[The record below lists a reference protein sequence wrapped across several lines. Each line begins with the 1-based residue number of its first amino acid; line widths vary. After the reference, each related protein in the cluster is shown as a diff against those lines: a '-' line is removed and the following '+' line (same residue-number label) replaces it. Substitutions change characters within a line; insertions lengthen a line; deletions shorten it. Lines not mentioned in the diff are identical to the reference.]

1 MSPRTFP
8 CLLLSALALTTLV
21 AATGPRAAAREVRW
35 KKTVLDTAF
44 RAEGAAAADVNR
56 DGKIDILAGAFWYE
70 APNWTPHEIRP
81 PQAFDGATGYSD
93 SFFTFAYD
101 IDKDRWPDQ
110 IIVGFPGAESYW
122 MRNPGLTKM
131 GWVKHTITDSA
142 CNESPQLVDIDGDG
156 EPELV
161 SPYKES
167 QMAYYDLGT
176 ESKQVLVGE
185 PGKPGNARFAHGLGI
200 ADING
205 DKLPDILI
213 KDGYYEHPKS
223 AGAGLWKFVPAKLG
237 PECAHMYTEDF
248 DGDGDLDVISSS
260 AHQSGVWWHEQ
271 RQGKDGPEFVQHL
284 IDNTISQTHAMA
296 KADINGDGRMD
307 YVTGKRWW
315 AHGPAGDVNPMYPAI
330 LVWYEWKRIGDE
342 VHWTRHDIDY
352 ASGVGT
358 QCTVA
363 DVNKDK
369 RPDVIIANK
378 RGVFL
383 LEQVK

>member
-1 MSPRTFP
+1 MSSRTFP
-8 CLLLSALALTTLV
+8 SLIISALALTTLV
-21 AATGPRAAAREVRW
+21 AATGPRAAGWEPRW

-56 DGKIDILAGAFWYE
+56 DGKTDVLAGAFWYE

-81 PQAFDGATGYSD
+81 PQAFDGASGYSD
-93 SFFTFAYD
+93 SFFTFAGD
-101 IDKDRWPDQ
+101 IDKDGWSDQ

-122 MRNPGLTKM
+122 MRNPGSAGGKWTKNA
-131 GWVKHTITDSA
+131 ITDSA
-142 CNESPQLVDIDGDG
+142 CNESPQLVDIDGDK

-167 QMAYYDLGT
+167 QMAYYDLGK
-176 ESKQVLVGE
+176 ESRQVLVGE
-185 PGKPGNARFAHGLGI
+185 PGKPGVARFAHGLGVV
-200 ADING
+200 DLNG
-205 DKLPDILI
+205 DKLTDILT

-223 AGAGLWKFVPAKLG
+223 AGVGLWKFVPARLG
-237 PECAHMYTEDF
+237 AECAHMYTDDF

-284 IDNTISQTHAMA
+284 IDNTISQTHSMA
-296 KADINGDGRMD
+296 RADINGDGRMD

-315 AHGPAGDVNPMYPAI
+315 AHGPNGDVNPNYPAV
-330 LVWYEWKRIGDE
+330 LVWYEWHRIGDE

-363 DVNKDK
+363 DVNKDR
-369 RPDVIIANK
+369 RPDVVIANK

-383 LEQVK
+383 VEQVK